1 MPRSTRSLISSLL
14 SPTTLGLKT
23 KWQSKSHIVIRL
35 LKLQASSGLSKQIRY
50 VIFIVSYLAAYM
62 HKYNSQLLCSSTP
75 HSTRCS
81 KSHCKPIRLFSYPCP
96 SSQELGSSQ
105 RSSSSSI
112 CWRSILTYIS
122 PLLVFVTLSAN
133 VLHPHLL
140 GPQCWW
146 SQSHVWCVAGQQ
158 HQHLFCCYRALDW
171 RTPSQG
177 MVHWASTS
185 GVCSNEYS
193 TQWGAP
199 WSSAV

>member
-14 SPTTLGLKT
+14 SLTTLGLKT

-75 HSTRCS
+75 HSTQNHIAS
-81 KSHCKPIRLFSYPCP
+81 QSGYSATLAQAVKSSDHHNIQAAAPFV
-96 SSQELGSSQ
+96 EG
-105 RSSSSSI
+105 
-112 CWRSILTYIS
+112 YIS
-122 PLLVFVTLSAN
+122 PLLFFVTLSAN

-158 HQHLFCCYRALDW
+158 HRHLFCCYWALDW

-193 TQWGAP
+193 TQWGVP

>member
-1 MPRSTRSLISSLL
+1 MMPRSARSLISSLP

-23 KWQSKSHIVIRL
+23 EWQSKSHIAIRL
-35 LKLQASSGLSKQIRY
+35 SKLWALSGLSKQIRY

-62 HKYNSQLLCSSTP
+62 HKYSRLLHSSTL

-81 KSHCKPIRLFSYPCP
+81 KLHCKPIGLFSYPRP
-96 SSQELGSSQ
+96 SSQELGSLQ
-105 RSSSSSI
+105 CSSSSSI
-112 CWRSILTYIS
+112 RWRSVLMYVS
-122 PLLVFVTLSAN
+122 PLLFFFTLSAN

-146 SQSHVWCVAGQQ
+146 SQSHVRCVAGQQ
-158 HQHLFCCYRALDW
+158 HRHLICFYWALDW
-171 RTPSQG
+171 RTPSWG

-185 GVCSNEYS
+185 GVCSNEYG
-193 TQWGAP
+193 TQWHAP